1 MSNNSTANA
10 GSVAAAAAA
19 AGAGGAGGAASV
31 EEEVAGLDRLLTR
44 LALTDDAKLEKVLSK
59 LLPLA
64 LSRLASPHDA
74 ARKKVMEML
83 AHINKRVR
91 GASSIHL
98 PLSDLLALYCSAT
111 GTPINPPTATPA
123 SATPSA
129 PSATAPLA
137 TAPPATAP
145 PSSSTP
151 TAAPTPPLPSPH
163 PLTAS
168 FALVYT
174 DMAFQ
179 RASPTQQ
186 AAAVPVLLRGI
197 AGRPAAHQDMLLRC
211 ALQGLL
217 QYGSP
222 RGVGSGPEEQQLAA
236 TYSWLVPSSPA
247 AAAGAAAAGG
257 AAAGSSGA
265 ATGGAGAGA
274 GSAAEAGEA
283 RDKAEAADGAG
294 TGLGAGAVAS
304 GKAAAAPSA
313 DLAVWLEFCKQVMLL
328 PASLSAAAAA
338 VTAGAAQGQGG
349 AAAAVVAAGAG
360 GLGSALNAAGQQGG
374 PTQPPLSDHPGL
386 SLNQLHRVL
395 GPAPSSTSS
404 PAPSASSPAALNVIP
419 PEAVAQRKVA
429 VLNFLA
435 AIKTP
440 SHACYLLWLVAATDS
455 NERVNRRGEELMK
468 RHGGAVDL
476 EDDRLVAAMMK
487 LYQGSPPSDLKQ
499 PLSAAAAAAVV
510 PAASAAVKL
519 RLVGAFVRSIAAAN
533 AFPGTL
539 HVIFDAIYGAAAS
552 TRSKQLGMEF
562 AVWVFKHAKE
572 ERLRPL
578 SPVILSSLLK
588 LLSHYDA
595 AESLDPPSQ
604 QLQAFTYRAIAQLA
618 ERCPFLVRGDAT
630 MCERMFGALEAC
642 DSSSLRVVMQDALLS
657 LATAYKGCTP
667 KVLSAIEKLLLT
679 HCSSPV
685 EAARYCALQW
695 TIRLLSLS
703 SPPAC
708 FLALLAAADS
718 KTEIKEAA
726 HRFLFPEADSRS
738 KKPSPSASSPSP
750 LSTPS
755 AAFTTTS
762 SSSAASSPPPP
773 LSSLL
778 AFICKQKP
786 KAAAPVPVEGEQSL
800 LLPPAAFLSAIRF
813 LLLCW
818 REERRGRGKGQEGQ
832 EGGTGVGVAGME
844 GGGEGGSG
852 GEAEKAKGKEKE
864 IAEEKAEGGLEGG
877 AEVGSVEERLCVFVE
892 HGFARDGT
900 WEVHAEA
907 GRALLEIVAAQPQL
921 SLRFASRLPWLH
933 RFLTHSDPSVRA
945 AFAKLLGVVAKGLPA
960 EDAHALLQKLQEGLA
975 HDGGK
980 GGIKEEEVQGLIAA
994 LGYVTAT
1001 AADATGRASSVDLL
1015 LSRLLSPSSSPST
1028 LALTAQALGL
1038 IGLTGP
1044 LPLPSSSTSSS
1055 HGDETVKSN
1064 TIGTDGGG
1072 EGGGKAGEAGSGV
1085 EGGKDKDGGSEKGGS
1100 GEEEGRKK
1108 RKRGDVVEQ
1117 LASLLSHRDD
1127 KVVQSAA
1134 AALGMMSYGDPQGV
1148 ADAALTALLTLARCK
1163 NEATLLAAGEALAF
1177 VWGPVDSPPFRPALL
1192 LAGPHSSLAPI
1203 FNDADDAAA
1212 AALEDKARRPKQ
1224 EAGEGGGGGKQGGE
1238 GKGDVQMADAS
1249 REGGEAIAVETE
1261 GKVGADVVM
1270 GEGQESNAG
1279 EERVWGGEAAEVRWE
1294 WVRRVLVD
1302 ELLVSSR
1309 SEERCAAAVWLMSLL
1324 SFCGHHAS
1332 LQRLLPQ
1339 LQEAF
1344 SSALG
1349 DSNEL
1354 TQEMASRA
1362 MSRIYTLGDAATKEL
1377 LVAALVANLTG
1388 AGGKKRSGK
1397 LLGDTEVFTE
1407 DSVARNTS
1415 SSSMRAGAA
1424 GSSSS
1429 AASAAAGRTQSSVGV
1444 STYRELCSV
1453 ATDMGQ
1459 PDLIYRLM
1467 DIANHHA
1474 ALNSNRGAAF
1484 SFAAVAAEAGAALEP
1499 HLPALLPR
1507 LLRMMYDPNRP
1518 LAEAAGHIWRAL
1530 VREPKATVDK
1540 HFDGI
1545 VEDLLGNVTG
1555 RLWRNREAA
1564 CLALADLL
1572 PSRRFAEVSKHL
1584 QQVWVVSFRACDDI
1598 KDSVRTAGEKLCRA
1612 ATSLTVR
1619 LCDPTL
1625 TPRADAR
1632 AACGIVLPVLL
1643 AQGMTS
1649 SVASVRHLALSTTA
1663 KLAKNAG
1670 PSVRPH
1676 LAALVPAMLEALS
1689 GLEDQNL
1696 NYAEQHAERVGISSE
1711 KLEAVRL
1718 AMSRDTPMWHT
1729 LDACLQQVDES
1740 CLPDL
1745 LPVLKSLTRS
1755 SVGLNTRVGVARFIS
1770 LLIPR
1775 IGPSA
1780 MRPHAPAFLKT
1791 LSLALFSERT
1801 SAGRRAFA
1809 AAAADMAK
1817 CAGGPA
1823 VERVVGET
1831 CARYLG
1837 EEAAGQK
1844 DVRLC
1849 CALLLR
1855 DVGKACPDDM
1865 PPCHHV
1871 LLPTLLLGRYD
1882 EDEAVRAVW
1891 EEAWDDVGVAAS
1903 AAVREHAG
1911 DIAAT
1916 LTAAATA
1923 SSWTRRCQAAAA
1935 MEAVV
1940 KAMGADTPHT
1950 VLAQFLST
1958 LLPQLPGRLWEG
1970 KEQLLPAIAA
1980 ICTACPS
1987 ALLSLSLASQP
1998 SQAAAAAGT
2007 GGAAAE
2013 VVAAVLAAC
2022 GRNKAAFRLAALQSL
2037 HKILQA
2043 FSPSPPP
2050 KQPLLKPSA
2059 PQRAAGPTLDVLPLV
2074 APGLIALFPSPSP
2087 STAPAHA
2094 PKAASIAEPAAAE
2107 ARATTAEQ
2115 QEALLACV
2123 TAALLSATPTSL
2135 PPHTAPVQS
2144 ALCALLSSNP
2154 VWTVKLAALNTSA
2167 TFLSSLLKLPSNSDV
2182 HQTVAPFLPI
2192 FIDALTDTKRSQ
2204 TRQAAVGA
2212 IQAATECLQHHSAL
2226 EPADRDFLVAA
2237 LRDAVKVE
2245 KSEAVKSAAEK
2256 CLELLGGMVE

>member
-1 MSNNSTANA
+1 MSNNSTGNA
-10 GSVAAAAAA
+10 ASVAGAG
-19 AGAGGAGGAASV
+19 AGAGGVASV
-31 EEEVAGLDRLLTR
+31 AEEVAGLDRLLTR
-44 LALTDDAKLEKVLSK
+44 LALTEDAKLEKVLSK

-64 LSRLASPHDA
+64 ISRLASPHEA
-74 ARKKVMEML
+74 SRKKVMEML

-91 GASSIHL
+91 GASAIHL

-111 GTPINPPTATPA
+111 ATP
-123 SATPSA
+123 PA
-129 PSATAPLA
+129 PSPSSTSTTTTPAPLL
-137 TAPPATAP
+137 PA
-145 PSSSTP
+145 
-151 TAAPTPPLPSPH
+151 PH

-179 RASPTQQ
+179 RATPEEQ

-197 AGRPAAHQDMLLRC
+197 ASRAAAHQDMLLRC
-211 ALQGLL
+211 ALHGLL
-217 QYGSP
+217 RYGSP

-236 TYSWLVPSSPA
+236 TYSWLVSSPA
-247 AAAGAAAAGG
+247 AAAAGTADAGASAAGAGVAESTKVAAAGAVSEG
-257 AAAGSSGA
+257 GEAAGG
-265 ATGGAGAGA
+265 
-274 GSAAEAGEA
+274 
-283 RDKAEAADGAG
+283 KAEAADAAG
-294 TGLGAGAVAS
+294 TGGGAA
-304 GKAAAAPSA
+304 GKAAAAPSP
-313 DLAVWLEFCKQVMLL
+313 DMRVWLEFCLQVMLL

-338 VTAGAAQGQGG
+338 AANAGVAQGQGG
-349 AAAAVVAAGAG
+349 AAVGLAAGGRGAAVGAG
-360 GLGSALNAAGQQGG
+360 GAGAELNAAGQQGG
-374 PTQPPLSDHPGL
+374 PRQPPLSDHPGL
-386 SLNQLHRVL
+386 SLAQLHRVL
-395 GPAPSSTSS
+395 GPAPSSSAAS
-404 PAPSASSPAALNVIP
+404 PVTAASPVALNLIP
-419 PEAVAQRKVA
+419 PDAVAQRKVA

-435 AIKTP
+435 GIKAP
-440 SHACYLLWLVAATDS
+440 AHACYVLWLVASTDS

-476 EDDRLVAAMMK
+476 ESDRLVAAMMR
-487 LYQGSPPSDLKQ
+487 LYQGTPTSDPKQ
-499 PLSAAAAAAVV
+499 PQTAALAAAAV

-519 RLVGAFVRSIAAAN
+519 RLLGAFVRSIAAAN

-539 HVIFDAIYGAAAS
+539 HVIFDAIYGLGAS

-572 ERLRPL
+572 DRLRPL

-588 LLSHYDA
+588 LLSQYDA

-618 ERCPFLVRGDAT
+618 ERCPFLVRGDAS
-630 MCERMFGALEAC
+630 MCERMLVALGACE
-642 DSSSLRVVMQDALLS
+642 SPSLRVVMQDALLS
-657 LATAYKGCTP
+657 LASAYKGCSP
-667 KVLSAIEKLLLT
+667 KVLASVESLLLK

-685 EAARYCALQW
+685 EAVRYCTLQW

-703 SPPAC
+703 SAPAC
-708 FLALLAAADS
+708 FLALLATADS

-726 HRFLFPEADSRS
+726 QRFLFPEADTRT
-738 KKPSPSASSPSP
+738 KKPTAASSPSP

-755 AAFTTTS
+755 PAFASSSS
-762 SSSAASSPPPP
+762 SSSASAAPPPS

-786 KAAAPVPVEGEQSL
+786 KAAAPVPLEGEQTL
-800 LLPPAAFLSAIRF
+800 LLPPAAFLSTIRF

-818 REERRGRGKGQEGQ
+818 REERRGGGAKGER
-832 EGGTGVGVAGME
+832 EGGAGEE
-844 GGGEGGSG
+844 GGGKGEVGGSG
-852 GEAEKAKGKEKE
+852 GGEKGKEKV
-864 IAEEKAEGGLEGG
+864 EEKAEASAEAKAEGG
-877 AEVGSVEERLCVFVE
+877 AEAGSVEERLCVFVE
-892 HGFARDGT
+892 HGFARDAT

-907 GRALLEIVAAQPQL
+907 GRALLEIVAAHPQL
-921 SLRFASRLPWLH
+921 ALRFTARLPWLQ
-933 RFLTHSDPSVRA
+933 RFLSHNDPSVRA
-945 AFAKLLGVVAKGLPA
+945 AFAKLMGVVARGLPA
-960 EDAHALLQKLQEGLA
+960 PDALALLLKLQGGLA
-975 HDGGK
+975 NEGGK
-980 GGIKEEEVQGLIAA
+980 AGIKEEEAQGLIAA

-1001 AADATGRASSVDLL
+1001 AADAAGRASSVDLL
-1015 LSRLLSPSSSPST
+1015 LSRLLSPSSAPST

-1044 LPLPSSSTSSS
+1044 LPPPSSSTSSS
-1055 HGDETVKSN
+1055 LKDQATTE
-1064 TIGTDGGG
+1064 GTASEAVGEEGSGGDGGKSG
-1072 EGGGKAGEAGSGV
+1072 EDGEKAA
-1085 EGGKDKDGGSEKGGS
+1085 S

-1134 AALGMMSYGDPQGV
+1134 GALGMMSYGDPQGV
-1148 ADAALTALLTLARCK
+1148 ADAALTALLTLGRCK

-1177 VWGPVDSPPFRPALL
+1177 VWGPVDCPPFRPALL
-1192 LAGPHSSLAPI
+1192 LSGPHSSLAPI

-1212 AALEDKARRPKQ
+1212 AALQDKTRRPNR
-1224 EAGEGGGGGKQGGE
+1224 ES
-1238 GKGDVQMADAS
+1238 DVQMGDVS
-1249 REGGEAIAVETE
+1249 GEAGKEETTGGQGGTAAGAAGEEAEREKEGQAV
-1261 GKVGADVVM
+1261 ADVVM
-1270 GEGQESNAG
+1270 GERGQEASAG
-1279 EERVWGGEAAEVRWE
+1279 EGAKEGEGSERVWGGEAMEARWE
-1294 WVRRVLVD
+1294 SMRKVLVE

-1309 SEERCAAAVWLMSLL
+1309 SEERCAGAVWLMSLL

-1332 LQRLLPQ
+1332 MQRLLPQ
-1339 LQEAF
+1339 LQDAF
-1344 SSALG
+1344 SALLG

-1362 MSRIYTLGDAATKEL
+1362 MSRIYTLGDAGTKQL

-1388 AGGKKRSGK
+1388 AGGQKRSGK

-1407 DSVARNTS
+1407 DSVARNAS

-1429 AASAAAGRTQSSVGV
+1429 AASSAGRAQSSVGV

-1530 VREPKATVDK
+1530 VREPKATVDR
-1540 HFDGI
+1540 HFDEM
-1545 VEDLLGNVTG
+1545 VNDLVGNITG

-1572 PSRRFAEVSKHL
+1572 PSRRFAEVSGHL
-1584 QQVWVVSFRACDDI
+1584 EQVWVVSFRACDDI
-1598 KDSVRTAGEKLCRA
+1598 KDSVRVAGEKLCRA

-1625 TPRADAR
+1625 TPRADAH
-1632 AACGIVLPVLL
+1632 AACSVVLPVLL

-1649 SVASVRHLALSTTA
+1649 SVGSVRHLALSTTA
-1663 KLAKNAG
+1663 KLAKGAG
-1670 PSVRPH
+1670 ASVRPH

-1711 KLEAVRL
+1711 KLEAARL

-1745 LPVLKSLTRS
+1745 LPTLKSLTRS

-1775 IGPSA
+1775 AGPTA

-1791 LSLALFSERT
+1791 LTLALFSERT
-1801 SAGRRAFA
+1801 SAGRRAFS

-1817 CAGGPA
+1817 CAGGAA
-1823 VERVVGET
+1823 VEKTVGET
-1831 CARYLG
+1831 CAKYLG

-1849 CALLLR
+1849 CALLMR

-1871 LLPTLLLGRYD
+1871 LLPTLLLGRHD
-1882 EDEAVRAVW
+1882 EDEAVRSVW
-1891 EEAWDDVGVAAS
+1891 EEAWDNVGVAAS

-1911 DIAAT
+1911 DIAPT
-1916 LTAAATA
+1916 LTAAASS

-1935 MEAVV
+1935 MQAVV

-1950 VLAQFLST
+1950 VLLQFLSS

-1970 KEQLLPAIAA
+1970 KEQLLPALAA

-1987 ALLSLSLASQP
+1987 ALLSLSLQP
-1998 SQAAAAAGT
+1998 SAATQGAPAPAPAPAAEAGKSAAAD
-2007 GGAAAE
+2007 

-2037 HKILQA
+2037 HKVLQA
-2043 FSPSPPP
+2043 FSPAPPP
-2050 KQPLLKPSA
+2050 KQQLLKPSA
-2059 PQRAAGPTLDVLPLV
+2059 SPVPAAAAASAPALDLLPLV
-2074 APGLIALFPSPSP
+2074 APGLIALFPPASPA
-2087 STAPAHA
+2087 TAPADA
-2094 PKAASIAEPAAAE
+2094 SKAASAEPASE

-2123 TAALLSATPTSL
+2123 SVALLSATPTSL
-2135 PPHTAPVQS
+2135 PLYTAPLQS
-2144 ALCALLSSNP
+2144 ALCGLFSSNP

-2167 TFLSSLLKLPSNSDV
+2167 TFLTALLKSPSDAAV
-2182 HQTVAPFLPI
+2182 HNTVAPFLPS
-2192 FIDALTDTKRSQ
+2192 FIDALSDTKRSQ
-2204 TRQAAVGA
+2204 TRQAAVEA
-2212 IQAATECLQHHSAL
+2212 VQAATACLQHHSAL
-2226 EPADRDFLVAA
+2226 EPADRDSLAAA

-2245 KSEAVKSAAEK
+2245 KSEAVKMAAEK

>member
-1 MSNNSTANA
+1 MSNSNS
-10 GSVAAAAAA
+10 G
-19 AGAGGAGGAASV
+19 AGAGGATSV
-31 EEEVAGLDRLLTR
+31 VEEVAGLDRLLTR
-44 LALTDDAKLEKVLSK
+44 MALTEDAKLEKVLSK

-64 LSRLASPHDA
+64 ISRLASPHEA
-74 ARKKVMEML
+74 SRKKVMEML

-91 GASSIHL
+91 GASAIHL

-111 GTPINPPTATPA
+111 ATTPA
-123 SATPSA
+123 PSPSSTSTTTTSA
-129 PSATAPLA
+129 PLL
-137 TAPPATAP
+137 PA
-145 PSSSTP
+145 
-151 TAAPTPPLPSPH
+151 PH

-179 RASPTQQ
+179 RATPEEQ

-197 AGRPAAHQDMLLRC
+197 ASRAAAHQDMLLRC

-217 QYGSP
+217 RYGSP

-236 TYSWLVPSSPA
+236 TFSWLVSSPA
-247 AAAGAAAAGG
+247 AAGPSTADAGA
-257 AAAGSSGA
+257 SV
-265 ATGGAGAGA
+265 AGAGA
-274 GSAAEAGEA
+274 AELTKVAAAGAVSEGGEA
-283 RDKAEAADGAG
+283 AGGKAEAADAAG
-294 TGLGAGAVAS
+294 TGGGAA
-304 GKAAAAPSA
+304 GKAAAAAAAASAAPSP
-313 DLAVWLEFCKQVMLL
+313 DMAVWLEFCLQVMLL

-338 VTAGAAQGQGG
+338 AANAGAAQGQGG
-349 AAAAVVAAGAG
+349 AAVGLAAGGRGAAVGAG
-360 GLGSALNAAGQQGG
+360 GAGAELNAAGQQGG
-374 PTQPPLSDHPGL
+374 PAQPPLSDHPGL
-386 SLNQLHRVL
+386 SLAQLHRVL
-395 GPAPSSTSS
+395 GPAPSSSAAS
-404 PAPSASSPAALNVIP
+404 PATSASPAALNLIP
-419 PEAVAQRKVA
+419 PDAVAQRKVA

-435 AIKTP
+435 AVKAP
-440 SHACYLLWLVAATDS
+440 AHACYLLWLVAATDS

-476 EDDRLVAAMMK
+476 ESDRLVAAMMR
-487 LYQGSPPSDLKQ
+487 LYQGTPASDPKQ
-499 PLSAAAAAAVV
+499 PQTAAAAV

-519 RLVGAFVRSIAAAN
+519 RLLGAFVRSIAAAN

-539 HVIFDAIYGAAAS
+539 HVIFDAIYGVGAS

-572 ERLRPL
+572 DRLRPL

-588 LLSHYDA
+588 LLSQYDA

-618 ERCPFLVRGDAT
+618 ERCPFLVRGDAS
-630 MCERMFGALEAC
+630 MCERMLVALEAC
-642 DSSSLRVVMQDALLS
+642 ESPSLRVVMQDALLS
-657 LATAYKGCTP
+657 LASAYKGCSP
-667 KVLSAIEKLLLT
+667 KVLESVEGLLLK

-685 EAARYCALQW
+685 EAVRYCTLQW
-695 TIRLLSLS
+695 TMRLLSLS
-703 SPPAC
+703 SAPAC
-708 FLALLAAADS
+708 FLALLATADN

-726 HRFLFPEADSRS
+726 QRFLFPEADTRT
-738 KKPSPSASSPSP
+738 KKPTAASSPSP

-755 AAFTTTS
+755 PAFASSSS
-762 SSSAASSPPPP
+762 SSSASAAPPPS

-786 KAAAPVPVEGEQSL
+786 KAAAPVPLEGEQTL

-818 REERRGRGKGQEGQ
+818 REERRGGGAKGER
-832 EGGTGVGVAGME
+832 EGGAGEE
-844 GGGEGGSG
+844 GGGKGEVGGSSG
-852 GEAEKAKGKEKE
+852 GEKGKEKV
-864 IAEEKAEGGLEGG
+864 EEKAEASAEAKAEGG
-877 AEVGSVEERLCVFVE
+877 AEAGSVEERLCVFVE
-892 HGFARDGT
+892 HGFARDAT

-907 GRALLEIVAAQPQL
+907 GRALLEIVAAHPQL
-921 SLRFASRLPWLH
+921 ALRFTARLPWLQ
-933 RFLTHSDPSVRA
+933 RFLSHNDPSVRA
-945 AFAKLLGVVAKGLPA
+945 AFAKLMGVVARGLPA
-960 EDAHALLQKLQEGLA
+960 PDAHALLLKLQGGLA
-975 HDGGK
+975 NEGGK
-980 GGIKEEEVQGLIAA
+980 AGIKEEEAQGLIAA

-1001 AADATGRASSVDLL
+1001 AADAAGRASSVDLL
-1015 LSRLLSPSSSPST
+1015 LSRLLSPSSAPST

-1044 LPLPSSSTSSS
+1044 LPPPSSSTSSS
-1055 HGDETVKSN
+1055 SLKDEAAPE
-1064 TIGTDGGG
+1064 GTASGAVG
-1072 EGGGKAGEAGSGV
+1072 EEGSGGDV
-1085 EGGKDKDGGSEKGGS
+1085 GKSGEDGEKAAS

-1134 AALGMMSYGDPQGV
+1134 GALGMMSYGDPQGV
-1148 ADAALTALLTLARCK
+1148 ADAALTALLTLGRCK
-1163 NEATLLAAGEALAF
+1163 SAAGALGMMSYGDPQGVADAALTALLTLERGNVASSRRGAGVCVGSSGLPSIWPGTAVLRPSLLPRPHLFYPSPHLQNEATLLAAGEALAF
-1177 VWGPVDSPPFRPALL
+1177 VWGPVDCPPFRPTLL
-1192 LAGPHSSLAPI
+1192 LSGPHSSLAPI

-1212 AALEDKARRPKQ
+1212 AALQDKARRPKR
-1224 EAGEGGGGGKQGGE
+1224 EV
-1238 GKGDVQMADAS
+1238 DVQMGDAS
-1249 REGGEAIAVETE
+1249 GEAGKEETAGGQGGTGATAGAGAGEEMEREKEGQAV
-1261 GKVGADVVM
+1261 ADVVM
-1270 GEGQESNAG
+1270 GEGGQETSAG
-1279 EERVWGGEAAEVRWE
+1279 EGRKEGEGSERVWGGEAMEARWE
-1294 WVRRVLVD
+1294 SMRKVLVE
-1302 ELLVSSR
+1302 ELLVSTR
-1309 SEERCAAAVWLMSLL
+1309 SEERCAGAVWLMSLL

-1332 LQRLLPQ
+1332 MQRLLPQ
-1339 LQEAF
+1339 LQDAF
-1344 SSALG
+1344 SALLG

-1362 MSRIYTLGDAATKEL
+1362 MSRIYTLGDAGTKQL

-1388 AGGKKRSGK
+1388 AAGQKRSGK

-1429 AASAAAGRTQSSVGV
+1429 AASSAGRAQSSVGV

-1499 HLPALLPR
+1499 HLPALVPR

-1518 LAEAAGHIWRAL
+1518 LAQAAGHIWRAL
-1530 VREPKATVDK
+1530 VRDPKATVDR
-1540 HFDGI
+1540 HFYEI
-1545 VEDLLGNVTG
+1545 VNDLMGNVTG

-1572 PSRRFAEVSKHL
+1572 PSRRFAEVSSHL
-1584 QQVWVVSFRACDDI
+1584 EQVWVVSFRACDDI
-1598 KDSVRTAGEKLCRA
+1598 KDSVRVAGEKLCRA

-1625 TPRADAR
+1625 TPRADAH
-1632 AACGIVLPVLL
+1632 AACSVVLPVLL

-1649 SVASVRHLALSTTA
+1649 SVGSVRHLALSTTA
-1663 KLAKNAG
+1663 KLAKGAG
-1670 PSVRPH
+1670 ASVQPH

-1711 KLEAVRL
+1711 KLEAARL

-1745 LPVLKSLTRS
+1745 LPTLKSLTRS

-1775 IGPSA
+1775 AGPTA

-1791 LSLALFSERT
+1791 LTLALFSERT
-1801 SAGRRAFA
+1801 SAGRRAFS

-1817 CAGGPA
+1817 CAGGAA
-1823 VERVVGET
+1823 VEKTVGET
-1831 CARYLG
+1831 CGKYLG

-1849 CALLLR
+1849 CALLMR

-1871 LLPTLLLGRYD
+1871 LLPTLLLGRHD

-1891 EEAWDDVGVAAS
+1891 EEAWDNVGVAAS

-1911 DIAAT
+1911 DIAPT
-1916 LTAAATA
+1916 LTAAASS

-1935 MEAVV
+1935 MQAVV
-1940 KAMGADTPHT
+1940 KAMGTDTPHT
-1950 VLAQFLST
+1950 VLLQFLSA

-1987 ALLSLSLASQP
+1987 ALLSLSLQP
-1998 SQAAAAAGT
+1998 SFPH
-2007 GGAAAE
+2007 
-2013 VVAAVLAAC
+2013 
-2022 GRNKAAFRLAALQSL
+2022 RFSYS
-2037 HKILQA
+2037 IL
-2043 FSPSPPP
+2043 PP
-2050 KQPLLKPSA
+2050 
-2059 PQRAAGPTLDVLPLV
+2059 
-2074 APGLIALFPSPSP
+2074 FPPSP
-2087 STAPAHA
+2087 STHPPQFQA
-2094 PKAASIAEPAAAE
+2094 AEPTAE

-2123 TAALLSATPTSL
+2123 SAALPSATPTSL
-2135 PPHTAPVQS
+2135 PLYTAPLQS

-2167 TFLSSLLKLPSNSDV
+2167 TFLTALLKLPSDAHVQAAV
-2182 HQTVAPFLPI
+2182 HNTVAPFLPS
-2192 FIDALTDTKRSQ
+2192 FIDALSDTKRSQ
-2204 TRQAAVGA
+2204 TRQAAVEA
-2212 IQAATECLQHHSAL
+2212 VQAATVCLQHHSAL
-2226 EPADRDFLVAA
+2226 EAADRDSFTAA

-2245 KSEAVKSAAEK
+2245 KSEAVKMAAEK

>member
-1 MSNNSTANA
+1 MS
-10 GSVAAAAAA
+10 AAPGHAHTRVTT
-19 AGAGGAGGAASV
+19 GEEGEELDPMV
-31 EEEVAGLDRLLTR
+31 EQLQDC
-44 LALTDDAKLEKVLSK
+44 
-59 LLPLA
+59 
-64 LSRLASPHDA
+64 SRLYVRLENCLVEHDRDW
-74 ARKKVMEML
+74 RKCQE
-83 AHINKRVR
+83 
-91 GASSIHL
+91 
-98 PLSDLLALYCSAT
+98 
-111 GTPINPPTATPA
+111 
-123 SATPSA
+123 
-129 PSATAPLA
+129 
-137 TAPPATAP
+137 
-145 PSSSTP
+145 
-151 TAAPTPPLPSPH
+151 
-163 PLTAS
+163 
-168 FALVYT
+168 

-179 RASPTQQ
+179 RATPEEQ

-197 AGRPAAHQDMLLRC
+197 ASRAAAHQDMLLRC

-217 QYGSP
+217 RYGSP

-236 TYSWLVPSSPA
+236 TFSWLVSSPA
-247 AAAGAAAAGG
+247 AAAAAAGAAESSKVAAAGG
-257 AAAGSSGA
+257 AA
-265 ATGGAGAGA
+265 
-274 GSAAEAGEA
+274 EAGEA
-283 RDKAEAADGAG
+283 AGGKTDAAEA
-294 TGLGAGAVAS
+294 
-304 GKAAAAPSA
+304 
-313 DLAVWLEFCKQVMLL
+313 VMLL

-338 VTAGAAQGQGG
+338 AATAGGAQSQAGAAAGLVAGGRG
-349 AAAAVVAAGAG
+349 AAVGAG
-360 GLGSALNAAGQQGG
+360 GAGAEANVAGQQGG
-374 PTQPPLSDHPGL
+374 PAQPPLSDHPGL
-386 SLNQLHRVL
+386 SLAQLHRVL
-395 GPAPSSTSS
+395 GPAPSSSAAS
-404 PAPSASSPAALNVIP
+404 PAPPASLAALNLIP
-419 PEAVAQRKVA
+419 PDAVAQRKVA

-435 AIKTP
+435 GIKAP
-440 SHACYLLWLVAATDS
+440 AHACYLLWLVAATDS

-476 EDDRLVAAMMK
+476 EDDRLVAAMMRF
-487 LYQGSPPSDLKQ
+487 YQ
-499 PLSAAAAAAVV
+499 
-510 PAASAAVKL
+510 
-519 RLVGAFVRSIAAAN
+519 
-533 AFPGTL
+533 GTL
-539 HVIFDAIYGAAAS
+539 HVIFDAIYGVGAS

-588 LLSHYDA
+588 LLSQYDA
-595 AESLDPPSQ
+595 TESLDPPSQ

-618 ERCPFLVRGDAT
+618 ERCPFLVRGDAS
-630 MCERMFGALEAC
+630 MCERMLVALEAC
-642 DSSSLRVVMQDALLS
+642 ESPSLRVVMQDALLS
-657 LATAYKGCTP
+657 LASAYKGCSP
-667 KVLSAIEKLLLT
+667 KVLASVEGLLLK

-685 EAARYCALQW
+685 EAVRYCTLQW
-695 TIRLLSLS
+695 TMRLLSLS
-703 SPPAC
+703 SAPAC
-708 FLALLAAADS
+708 FLAVLATADN

-726 HRFLFPEADSRS
+726 QRFLFAEADTRT
-738 KKPSPSASSPSP
+738 KKPTATSSPSP

-755 AAFTTTS
+755 PAYASSSS
-762 SSSAASSPPPP
+762 SSSASASPPPP

-786 KAAAPVPVEGEQSL
+786 KAAAPVPLEGEQSL

-818 REERRGRGKGQEGQ
+818 REERRGKGGAGQGEKEGGAGEEEGGKGE
-832 EGGTGVGVAGME
+832 V
-844 GGGEGGSG
+844 GGSS
-852 GEAEKAKGKEKE
+852 GEEKGKEKV
-864 IAEEKAEGGLEGG
+864 EEKAEESAEAKAEGG
-877 AEVGSVEERLCVFVE
+877 AEAGSVEERLCVFVE
-892 HGFARDGT
+892 HGFARDAT

-907 GRALLEIVAAQPQL
+907 GRALLEIVAAHPQL
-921 SLRFASRLPWLH
+921 ATRFSARLPWLQ
-933 RFLTHSDPSVRA
+933 RFLSHNDPSVRA
-945 AFAKLLGVVAKGLPA
+945 AFAKLMGVVAKGLPA
-960 EDAHALLQKLQEGLA
+960 PHAHALLLKLQGGLA
-975 HDGGK
+975 NEGGK
-980 GGIKEEEVQGLIAA
+980 AGIKEEELQGLIAA

-1001 AADATGRASSVDLL
+1001 AADAAGRAASVDLL
-1015 LSRLLSPSSSPST
+1015 LSRLLSPSSAPST

-1044 LPLPSSSTSSS
+1044 LPPPSSSTSSS
-1055 HGDETVKSN
+1055 SSHKDEAATEGTASGAVGEEGGGGDGGKS
-1064 TIGTDGGG
+1064 GGGG
-1072 EGGGKAGEAGSGV
+1072 EAAA
-1085 EGGKDKDGGSEKGGS
+1085 S

-1148 ADAALTALLTLARCK
+1148 ADSALTALLTLSRCK

-1177 VWGPVDSPPFRPALL
+1177 VWGPVDCPPFRPSLL
-1192 LAGPHSSLAPI
+1192 LSGPHSSLAPI

-1212 AALEDKARRPKQ
+1212 AALQNKARRPQK
-1224 EAGEGGGGGKQGGE
+1224 EADVQMRDASGGE
-1238 GKGDVQMADAS
+1238 G
-1249 REGGEAIAVETE
+1249 EGTAGGQGGRGTAAGEAAGREKEEQAVAE
-1261 GKVGADVVM
+1261 DVVM
-1270 GEGQESNAG
+1270 GEGGQETSAG
-1279 EERVWGGEAAEVRWE
+1279 EGRKEGEGSERVWGGEAMEARWE
-1294 WVRRVLVD
+1294 SMRKVLVE

-1309 SEERCAAAVWLMSLL
+1309 SEERCAGAVWIMSLL

-1332 LQRLLPQ
+1332 IQRLLPQ
-1339 LQEAF
+1339 LQDAF
-1344 SSALG
+1344 SALLG

-1362 MSRIYTLGDAATKEL
+1362 MSRMYTLGDASTKQL
-1377 LVAALVANLTG
+1377 LVSALVANLTG
-1388 AGGKKRSGK
+1388 AGGHKRSGK

-1415 SSSMRAGAA
+1415 SSSSMRAGAA

-1429 AASAAAGRTQSSVGV
+1429 AASSAGRAQSSVGV

-1530 VREPKATVDK
+1530 VREPKPTIDK

-1545 VEDLLGNVTG
+1545 VNDLLGNVTG

-1572 PSRRFAEVSKHL
+1572 PSRRFAEVSSHL
-1584 QQVWVVSFRACDDI
+1584 EQVWVVSFRACDDI
-1598 KDSVRTAGEKLCRA
+1598 KDSVRVAGEKLCRA

-1625 TPRADAR
+1625 TPRADAH
-1632 AACGIVLPVLL
+1632 AACSIVLPVLL

-1649 SVASVRHLALSTTA
+1649 SVGSVRHLALSTTA
-1663 KLAKNAG
+1663 KLVKGAG
-1670 PSVRPH
+1670 ASVRPH

-1711 KLEAVRL
+1711 KLEAARL
-1718 AMSRDTPMWHT
+1718 GMSRDTPMWHT

-1745 LPVLKSLTRS
+1745 LPTLKSLTRS

-1775 IGPSA
+1775 AGPTA

-1791 LSLALFSERT
+1791 LTLALFSERT
-1801 SAGRRAFA
+1801 SAGRRAFS

-1817 CAGGPA
+1817 CAGAAA
-1823 VERVVGET
+1823 VERTVGET
-1831 CARYLG
+1831 CGKYLG

-1849 CALLLR
+1849 CALLMR

-1871 LLPTLLLGRYD
+1871 LLPTLLLGRHD
-1882 EDEAVRAVW
+1882 EDEAVKAVW
-1891 EEAWDDVGVAAS
+1891 EEAWDNVGVAAS

-1911 DIAAT
+1911 DIAPT
-1916 LTAAATA
+1916 LTAAASS

-1935 MEAVV
+1935 MQAVV

-1950 VLAQFLST
+1950 VLLQFLSA
-1958 LLPQLPGRLWEG
+1958 LLPHLPGRLWEG

-1987 ALLSLSLASQP
+1987 ALLLLSLQP
-1998 SQAAAAAGT
+1998 SAATQGAPAPAAEAGKSAAAD
-2007 GGAAAE
+2007 

-2043 FSPSPPP
+2043 FSPSPPL
-2050 KQPLLKPSA
+2050 KQQLLKPTTSQAAAATAAAA
-2059 PQRAAGPTLDVLPLV
+2059 PALDLLPLV
-2074 APGLIALFPSPSP
+2074 APGLIALFPPSSPA
-2087 STAPAHA
+2087 TASADA
-2094 PKAASIAEPAAAE
+2094 SKAASSAEPASE

-2123 TAALLSATPTSL
+2123 SAALLSATPTSL
-2135 PPHTAPVQS
+2135 PPYTAALQS

-2167 TFLSSLLKLPSNSDV
+2167 TFLTALLKLPSDSAV
-2182 HQTVAPFLPI
+2182 HQTVAPFLPN
-2192 FIDALTDTKRSQ
+2192 FIDALSDTKRSQ
-2204 TRQAAVGA
+2204 TRQAAVEA
-2212 IQAATECLQHHSAL
+2212 VQAATVCLQNHSAL
-2226 EPADRDFLVAA
+2226 EPADRDSLTAA

-2245 KSEAVKSAAEK
+2245 KSEAVKMAAEK

>member
-1 MSNNSTANA
+1 MSNSNS
-10 GSVAAAAAA
+10 
-19 AGAGGAGGAASV
+19 GAGAGGAASV
-31 EEEVAGLDRLLTR
+31 AEEVAGLDRLLTR
-44 LALTDDAKLEKVLSK
+44 LALTEDAKLEKVLSK

-64 LSRLASPHDA
+64 ISRLASPHEA
-74 ARKKVMEML
+74 SRKKVMEML

-91 GASSIHL
+91 GASAIHL

-111 GTPINPPTATPA
+111 ATTPA
-123 SATPSA
+123 PSPSSTSTTTTSA
-129 PSATAPLA
+129 PLL
-137 TAPPATAP
+137 PA
-145 PSSSTP
+145 
-151 TAAPTPPLPSPH
+151 PH

-179 RASPTQQ
+179 RATPEEQ

-197 AGRPAAHQDMLLRC
+197 ASRAAAHQDMLLRC

-217 QYGSP
+217 RYGSP

-236 TYSWLVPSSPA
+236 TYSWLTSSPA
-247 AAAGAAAAGG
+247 AAAAAGTADAGASAAGAGAAESTKVAAAGGVSEGGEAAGGKAEAAAAAGTGGG
-257 AAAGSSGA
+257 AA
-265 ATGGAGAGA
+265 
-274 GSAAEAGEA
+274 
-283 RDKAEAADGAG
+283 
-294 TGLGAGAVAS
+294 
-304 GKAAAAPSA
+304 GKAAAAAAAASAAPSP
-313 DLAVWLEFCKQVMLL
+313 DMAVWLEFCLQVMLL

-338 VTAGAAQGQGG
+338 AANAGSAQGQGG
-349 AAAAVVAAGAG
+349 VAAAAGLAAGGRGAAVGAG
-360 GLGSALNAAGQQGG
+360 GAGAELNAAGQQGG
-374 PTQPPLSDHPGL
+374 PAQPPLSDHPGL
-386 SLNQLHRVL
+386 SLAQLHRVL
-395 GPAPSSTSS
+395 GPAPSSSAAS
-404 PAPSASSPAALNVIP
+404 PATAASPAALNLIP
-419 PEAVAQRKVA
+419 PDAVAQRKVA

-435 AIKTP
+435 AVKAP
-440 SHACYLLWLVAATDS
+440 AHACYLLWLVAATDS

-476 EDDRLVAAMMK
+476 ESDRLVAAMMR
-487 LYQGSPPSDLKQ
+487 LYQGTPASDPKQ
-499 PLSAAAAAAVV
+499 PQTAAAV

-519 RLVGAFVRSIAAAN
+519 RLLGAFVRSIAAAN

-539 HVIFDAIYGAAAS
+539 HVIFDAIYGVGAS

-572 ERLRPL
+572 DRLRPL

-588 LLSHYDA
+588 LLSQYDA
-595 AESLDPPSQ
+595 AESLNPPSQ

-618 ERCPFLVRGDAT
+618 ERCPFLVRGDAS
-630 MCERMFGALEAC
+630 MCERMLVALEAC
-642 DSSSLRVVMQDALLS
+642 ESPSLRVVMQDALLS
-657 LATAYKGCTP
+657 LASAYKGCSP
-667 KVLSAIEKLLLT
+667 KVLESVEGLLLK

-685 EAARYCALQW
+685 EAVRYCTLQW
-695 TIRLLSLS
+695 TMRLLSLS
-703 SPPAC
+703 SAPAC
-708 FLALLAAADS
+708 FLALLATADN

-726 HRFLFPEADSRS
+726 QRFLFPEADTRT
-738 KKPSPSASSPSP
+738 KKPTAASSPSP

-755 AAFTTTS
+755 PAFASSSS
-762 SSSAASSPPPP
+762 SSSASLSPPPS

-786 KAAAPVPVEGEQSL
+786 KAAAPVPLEGEQTL

-818 REERRGRGKGQEGQ
+818 REERRGGGAKGER
-832 EGGTGVGVAGME
+832 EGGAGEE
-844 GGGEGGSG
+844 GGGKGEVGGSG
-852 GEAEKAKGKEKE
+852 GGEKGKEKV
-864 IAEEKAEGGLEGG
+864 EEKAEASAEAKAEGG
-877 AEVGSVEERLCVFVE
+877 AEGESVEERLCVFVE
-892 HGFARDGT
+892 HGFARDAT

-907 GRALLEIVAAQPQL
+907 GRALLEIMAAHPQL
-921 SLRFASRLPWLH
+921 ALRFTARLPWLQ
-933 RFLTHSDPSVRA
+933 RFLSHNDPSVRA
-945 AFAKLLGVVAKGLPA
+945 AFAKLMGVVARGLPA
-960 EDAHALLQKLQEGLA
+960 PDAHALLLKLQGGLA
-975 HDGGK
+975 NEGGK
-980 GGIKEEEVQGLIAA
+980 AGIKEEEAQGLIAA

-1001 AADATGRASSVDLL
+1001 AADAAGRASSVDLL
-1015 LSRLLSPSSSPST
+1015 LSRLLSPSSAPST

-1038 IGLTGP
+1038 IGLIGP
-1044 LPLPSSSTSSS
+1044 LPPPSSSTSSS
-1055 HGDETVKSN
+1055 SLKDEAAPE
-1064 TIGTDGGG
+1064 GTASGAVG
-1072 EGGGKAGEAGSGV
+1072 EEGSGGDV
-1085 EGGKDKDGGSEKGGS
+1085 GKSGEDGEKAAS

-1134 AALGMMSYGDPQGV
+1134 GALGMMSYGDPQGV
-1148 ADAALTALLTLARCK
+1148 ADAALTALLTLGRCK
-1163 NEATLLAAGEALAF
+1163 SEATLLAAGEALAF
-1177 VWGPVDSPPFRPALL
+1177 VWGPVDCPPFRPTLL
-1192 LAGPHSSLAPI
+1192 LSGPHSSLAPI

-1212 AALEDKARRPKQ
+1212 AALQDKARRPKREADVQMGDASGEAGKEETAGGQGGTGATAGAGAGEEMEREKEGQAVADVMMGEGGQ
-1224 EAGEGGGGGKQGGE
+1224 ETSAGEGRKEGE
-1238 GKGDVQMADAS
+1238 GS
-1249 REGGEAIAVETE
+1249 
-1261 GKVGADVVM
+1261 
-1270 GEGQESNAG
+1270 
-1279 EERVWGGEAAEVRWE
+1279 ERVWGGEAMEARWE
-1294 WVRRVLVD
+1294 SMRKVLVE

-1309 SEERCAAAVWLMSLL
+1309 SEERCAGAVWLMSLL

-1332 LQRLLPQ
+1332 MQRLLPQ
-1339 LQEAF
+1339 LQDAF
-1344 SSALG
+1344 SALLG

-1362 MSRIYTLGDAATKEL
+1362 MSRIYTLGDAGTKQL

-1388 AGGKKRSGK
+1388 AAGQKRSGK

-1429 AASAAAGRTQSSVGV
+1429 AASSAGRAQSSVGV

-1530 VREPKATVDK
+1530 VREPKATVDR
-1540 HFDGI
+1540 HFDEI
-1545 VEDLLGNVTG
+1545 VNDLMGNVTG

-1572 PSRRFAEVSKHL
+1572 PSRRFAEVSSHL
-1584 QQVWVVSFRACDDI
+1584 EQVWVVSFRACDDI
-1598 KDSVRTAGEKLCRA
+1598 KDSVRVAGEKLCRA

-1625 TPRADAR
+1625 TPRADAH
-1632 AACGIVLPVLL
+1632 AACSVVLPVLL

-1649 SVASVRHLALSTTA
+1649 SVGSVRHLALSTTA
-1663 KLAKNAG
+1663 KLAKGAG
-1670 PSVRPH
+1670 ASVQPH

-1711 KLEAVRL
+1711 KLEAARL

-1745 LPVLKSLTRS
+1745 LPTLKSLTRS

-1775 IGPSA
+1775 AGPTA

-1791 LSLALFSERT
+1791 LTLALFSERT
-1801 SAGRRAFA
+1801 SAGRRAFS

-1817 CAGGPA
+1817 CAGGAA
-1823 VERVVGET
+1823 VEKTVGET
-1831 CARYLG
+1831 CGKYLG

-1849 CALLLR
+1849 CALLMR

-1871 LLPTLLLGRYD
+1871 LLPTLLLGRHD

-1891 EEAWDDVGVAAS
+1891 EEAWDNVGVAAS

-1911 DIAAT
+1911 DIAPT
-1916 LTAAATA
+1916 LTAAASS

-1935 MEAVV
+1935 MQAVV
-1940 KAMGADTPHT
+1940 KAMGTDTPHT
-1950 VLAQFLST
+1950 VLLQFLSA

-1987 ALLSLSLASQP
+1987 ALLSLSLQP
-1998 SQAAAAAGT
+1998 SAATQGAPAAAAEAGKS
-2007 GGAAAE
+2007 AAAD

-2037 HKILQA
+2037 HKVLHA
-2043 FSPSPPP
+2043 FSPTPPP
-2050 KQPLLKPSA
+2050 KQQLSKPSA
-2059 PQRAAGPTLDVLPLV
+2059 SPAPPAAAASAPALDLLPLV
-2074 APGLIALFPSPSP
+2074 APGLIALFPPASPT
-2087 STAPAHA
+2087 TAPAD
-2094 PKAASIAEPAAAE
+2094 ASKTASAVEPTGE

-2123 TAALLSATPTSL
+2123 SAALLSATPTSL
-2135 PPHTAPVQS
+2135 PLYTTPLQS
-2144 ALCALLSSNP
+2144 ALCGLLSSNP
-2154 VWTVKLAALNTSA
+2154 VWTVKLAVLNTSA
-2167 TFLSSLLKLPSNSDV
+2167 TFLPALLKLPSDAAV
-2182 HQTVAPFLPI
+2182 HNTVAPFLPS
-2192 FIDALTDTKRSQ
+2192 FIDALSDTKRSQ
-2204 TRQAAVGA
+2204 TRQAAVEA
-2212 IQAATECLQHHSAL
+2212 VQAATVCLQHHSAL
-2226 EPADRDFLVAA
+2226 EPADRDSLTAA

-2245 KSEAVKSAAEK
+2245 KSEAVKMAAEK